1 MTDCISV
8 LPVSSSSTPQTTV
21 LCTLLSRADSSPLTE
36 RRKNPNQMLDVQ
48 GHPLVEPPLVMNAFE
63 KDANLAFEK
72 WTEYWR
78 KVHGPRFLHALPRES
93 DGKYTLLRYDQ
104 IHRFSSG
111 PSSINPLPYQPP
123 LDKDGHLFNTIIG
136 HIPSH
141 RRPQWD
147 GIAYLSFPN
156 IDNLYSLFEHPE
168 ISRAI
173 LPEDQVIFREL
184 CPVLCRQ
191 HVLIPSKTNSDAILL
206 VNIHRRAT
214 ELNRSDFHEILLYQY
229 AKAIIS
235 QPSTQKFVQR
245 YIQLHNIGPIMTGE
259 KFFHPIAKDIDAISI
274 MAFASITDLEDFLQD
289 LDLSAT
295 LENNSLFNIEKS
307 EYWSALSHTLI
318 NQNSINSLL

>member
-8 LPVSSSSTPQTTV
+8 PPVSSSSTSQTTV
-21 LCTLLSRADSSPLTE
+21 LCTLLSRADSSSLTE
-36 RRKNPNQMLDVQ
+36 RRKDPNQMLDEQ
-48 GHPLVEPPLVMNAFE
+48 GNSLVEPSLVMNAFE

-78 KVHGPRFLHALPRES
+78 KIHGPRFIHALPREA

-111 PSSINPLPYQPP
+111 PSSINPLPYKPP
-123 LDKDGHLFNTIIG
+123 LDENGHLFNTIIG
-136 HIPSH
+136 HIPTH
-141 RRPQWD
+141 HRPQWD
-147 GIAYLSFPN
+147 GMAYLTFPN

-168 ISRAI
+168 ISKAI

-191 HVLIPSKTNSDAILL
+191 HVLIPSKMHSDAILL
-206 VNIHRRAT
+206 VNIHQRTT
-214 ELNRSDFHEILLYQY
+214 ELNRSDFHEILLHKY

-235 QPSTQKFVQR
+235 QPSAQKFVQR
-245 YIQLHNIGPIMTGE
+245 YIQLHNIGPITTGE
-259 KFFHPIAKDIDAISI
+259 KFFHPVAKDIDAISI
-274 MAFASITDLEDFLQD
+274 LAFASITDLEDFLQD
-289 LDLSAT
+289 PNLSAI
-295 LENNSLFNIEKS
+295 LENDSLFNIEKS

-318 NQNSINSLL
+318 NQNSINSFL